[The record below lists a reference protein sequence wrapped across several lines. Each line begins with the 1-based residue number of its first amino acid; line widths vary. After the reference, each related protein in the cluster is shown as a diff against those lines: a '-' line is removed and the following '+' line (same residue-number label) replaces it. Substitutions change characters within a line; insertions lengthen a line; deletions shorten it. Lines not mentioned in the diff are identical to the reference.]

1 MTKQELVSFI
11 NANYELAYSISDYT
25 QQELENL
32 LQGLE
37 DEDSIF
43 AMLDDLDDAVA
54 DMLVTAYNWSAGLW
68 HKRNNKL
75 VDTISVLSYN

>member
-54 DMLVTAYNWSAGLW
+54 DMLVTAYN
-68 HKRNNKL
+68 
-75 VDTISVLSYN
+75 

>member
-1 MTKQELVSFI
+1 
-11 NANYELAYSISDYT
+11 
-25 QQELENL
+25 
-32 LQGLE
+32 
-37 DEDSIF
+37 
-43 AMLDDLDDAVA
+43 MLDDLDDAVA